1 MSFEPVKSVRRIFEI
16 LELFDEER
24 RPLSA
29 NEIARRLNYP
39 LTSAHAL
46 MKSMHALGYAEYDEE
61 TWSYLPARLLPNILE
76 WVSDLLAQEPTLL
89 RFLAALS
96 HATQETINVSRLAG
110 HQARIIYGLES
121 THPIGVSV
129 KVGISMPATQSLTG
143 ITLLAALDDQQRDSY
158 FERLKTRSP
167 GEYLAIK
174 RPVLNSVF
182 AEIKERGAAIGC
194 DFFVPGIGAIC
205 MPVRLTHSDQTIV
218 VGIVGPSDRI
228 KSHETSHRNNLR
240 ALVSDFEIQPLYRL
254 RNRVARTGSGN

>member
-16 LELFDEER
+16 LELFDDER

-29 NEIARRLNYP
+29 NEIARRLDYP

-110 HQARIIYGLES
+110 QHARIIYGLES

-143 ITLLAALDDQQRDSY
+143 IALLSALDNEARDSY
-158 FERLKTRSP
+158 FERLRSRAP
-167 GEYLAIK
+167 GEYESINQPL
-174 RPVLNSVF
+174 LNSVF
-182 AEIKERGAAIGC
+182 SEIKDRGAAIGC

-205 MPVRLTHSDQTIV
+205 MPVQLSHTPQTIV

-228 KSHETSHRNNLR
+228 KTHEQSHRNKLR
-240 ALVSDFEIQPLYRL
+240 ALVADFEIQPVYRL
-254 RNRVARTGSGN
+254 RRMSARN

>member
-1 MSFEPVKSVRRIFEI
+1 MSYEPVKSVRRVFEI
-16 LELFDEER
+16 LELFDDER

-46 MKSMHALGYAEYDEE
+46 MKSMHTLGYAEYDEE
-61 TWSYLPARLLPNILE
+61 TWSYLPARALPNILE

-110 HQARIIYGLES
+110 QHARIIYGLES

-129 KVGISMPATQSLTG
+129 KVGITMPATQSLTG
-143 ITLLAALDDQQRDSY
+143 IALLAALNQEQREDY
-158 FERLKTRSP
+158 FQRLRSRAP
-167 GEYLAIK
+167 REYDAVK
-174 RPVLNSVF
+174 QPVLSAVF
-182 AEIKERGAAIGC
+182 SEIQNRGAAIGC

-205 MPVRLTHSDQTIV
+205 MPIELTHTSQTIV

-228 KSHETSHRNNLR
+228 REHEQSHRNNLR
-240 ALVSDFEIQPLYRL
+240 RLVSDFEIQPVYRL
-254 RNRVARTGSGN
+254 RRTSARH